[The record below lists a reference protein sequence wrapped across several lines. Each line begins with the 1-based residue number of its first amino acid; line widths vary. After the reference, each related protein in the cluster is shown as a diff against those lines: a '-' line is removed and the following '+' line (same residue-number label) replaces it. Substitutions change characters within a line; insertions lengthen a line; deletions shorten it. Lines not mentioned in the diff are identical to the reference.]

1 MSEITLCLITKGRP
15 EFLRPLLQSLERV
28 IKHKNVHIYVVLNGV
43 ESKVSTIFQD
53 WGEIHSGRVKFLQ
66 FVDNDPDI
74 SRMWNEVISLK
85 TEWVMFPSD
94 DDVINDAFFNDLDFL
109 ESLPL
114 KIGAVA
120 TPLRLIDSKGIESGL
135 TRRPAFSANSSRAEN
150 VAKAFSQ
157 SPFLWPGLIARVSAL
172 PRRIPSARYVADWW
186 IGLYLILSTGIEV
199 RDNSAIF
206 YRVHEKQ
213 ESFAATSSR
222 KNLEAITH
230 LGDITKST
238 TFADWLNG
246 CEALEVLEFLRLIR
260 KYPPLYGEIKFS
272 SELVSVITSRVIEM
286 RSEALVHQNALFTH
300 AYAHDVLI
308 HDSQLKFFFS
318 KPAPQDLERDEYNFK
333 FKLLDQVCQKMKDTL
348 SASKDVS
355 KEPFLNV
362 GCNHTS
368 RFKTQIRLDC
378 ERFELKSD
386 LIDQLLLQSAAYF
399 QSEEVFQNVVSPFE
413 YRLIKKFRS
422 SKQLIPRYLIV
433 LLQKIKNN

>member
-15 EFLRPLLQSLERV
+15 EYLRPLLQSLDLV
-28 IKHKNVHIYVVLNGV
+28 IRHNKVHLYVVLNGV
-43 ESKVSTIFQD
+43 ESKVSATFQD
-53 WGEIHSGRVKFLQ
+53 WGETHSGRVKFLE

-94 DDVINDAFFNDLDFL
+94 DDVINHAFFHNLDFL

-114 KIGAVA
+114 NIGAVA
-120 TPLRLIDSKGIESGL
+120 TPMRLIDSKGLESGL
-135 TRRPAFSANSSRAEN
+135 TRGPVFSSNLSRAEN

-186 IGLYLILSTGIEV
+186 IGLYLILTTGIKV
-199 RDNSAIF
+199 LDNSAIF

-213 ESFAATSSR
+213 ESFAASLSR
-222 KNLEAITH
+222 KNLEAIVH
-230 LGDITKST
+230 LGEIINST
-238 TFADWLNG
+238 IFADWLNS
-246 CEALEVLEFLRLIR
+246 CDALEVIEFLKSIR

-272 SELVSVITSRVIEM
+272 SELVSVITRRVIEL
-286 RSEALVHQNALFTH
+286 RSEPKIHQNALFTN

-308 HDSQLKFFFS
+308 NDSQLKFFFS
-318 KPAPQDLERDEYNFK
+318 SPATQGLERDEYNFN
-333 FKLLDQVCQKMKDTL
+333 FKLLDQVCERMKDSL
-348 SASKDVS
+348 SSSENLNEKS
-355 KEPFLNV
+355 FLRV

-368 RFKTQIRLDC
+368 RVETQIRLNC
-378 ERFELKSD
+378 EELDLKSD

-399 QSEEVFQNVVSPFE
+399 QSEDVFQNVVSPFE
-413 YRLIKKFRS
+413 YRIIKKFRS
-422 SKQLIPRYLIV
+422 SKKLVPGYLIA
-433 LLQKIKNN
+433 LLQKIKNV